1 MPFPFFFIALSF
13 IFGLWLSE
21 FASLPLPPAAAGL
34 AASLVLAWI
43 FFGLKRPRACL
54 SLLFVAIAFL
64 GAGWFAH
71 FNHRFEAN
79 GLHRLPAGSEY
90 ADFTGIL
97 VRSPSPGL
105 DRDYLYLRVNM
116 MSAAGLETSLSG
128 NLRISIPRS
137 ADTAGL
143 PELYAGDRLK
153 IAAHIAPA
161 REFRNFNEPFARMY
175 LKTQLLHNFAI
186 TKSALLVEKV
196 RSGPGISVVRLMS
209 ILRLKCQGKIERYFP
224 SKTDPRQL
232 TPEGA
237 VLETLLLGGRGR
249 LRPETTQ
256 ALQKTGLFHLFAISG
271 AHIGIISFFLFGL
284 FRLIRVP
291 ARVSYVLLIVLL
303 VFYALLV
310 EGRASVVRAVVMSI
324 AFLLGRLF
332 WKDAHLLNT
341 IGLSALVIL
350 LFNPFQLFDL
360 GFQLTFAATLA
371 IILFYPKIIPMMP
384 RLPLEL
390 SEMFT
395 LSLAAQM
402 GVFPLIASSF
412 HRIIFSGLFLNLI
425 GIPLVSVI
433 MAVGYVFLPASFIP
447 FLARPFA
454 AALAFLIRFFMA
466 STRLLDGA
474 PFLSYRIPTPKA
486 WVVIGYAVFLLLWL
500 LAAKTR
506 ILKAAFST
514 GFLVFF
520 VVLILYPFPS
530 TSKTLKLTFL
540 DVGQGDSILVE
551 FPGAKKMLVD
561 GGGAPTGTFDLG
573 ENVVSPF
580 LWSKGIK
587 HINCL
592 VLTHAHPDHLNG
604 LISVAKNF
612 RVREFWEAIS
622 PPADPKYDE
631 LKTALGAVPQRRVF
645 RGFSR
650 NEDRVRI
657 DVLFPPEEE
666 TNIAAAD
673 NNLSLVLKVSYGSVS
688 FLLTADIGI
697 EAEQAIL
704 DAGDNVRSKV
714 LKSPHHGSSSSSS
727 ELFLRAAAPEIIVI
741 QVGSGNR
748 YGFPSPEVLSRYE
761 KSGAHIFR
769 TDLHGA
775 VEISTDGTSLA
786 VRTSV
791 RGDLTDVPGGAI
803 LLLEK

>member
-1 MPFPFFFIALSF
+1 MPFPLFFIALSF

-21 FASLPLPPAAAGL
+21 FASLPLPPAIAGL

-43 FFGLKRPRACL
+43 FFGLKKPRACL
-54 SLLFVAIAFL
+54 SLLFVASAFL
-64 GAGWFAH
+64 GAGRFAH
-71 FNHRFEAN
+71 MNHRFDAN
-79 GLHRLPAGSEY
+79 GLHRLPAGNEY
-90 ADFTGIL
+90 ADFSGTL

-105 DRDYLYLRVNM
+105 DRDYLYLRVEK
-116 MSAAGLETSLSG
+116 MSAAGQETSLSG

-137 ADTAGL
+137 AETAGL
-143 PELYAGDRLK
+143 PEIFAGDRLK
-153 IAAHIAPA
+153 IAAQVSPA

-175 LKTQLLHNFAI
+175 LKTQLLHNLAT
-186 TKSALLVEKV
+186 TKSALLVEKT
-196 RSGPGISVVRLMS
+196 RSGPGFSVVRLMS
-209 ILRLKCQGKIERYFP
+209 ILRLRCQRKIERYFP

-232 TPEGA
+232 TSEGA

-284 FRLIRVP
+284 FRLVRLP
-291 ARVSYVLLIVLL
+291 TRVSYALLIVLL

-324 AFLLGRLF
+324 AFLLGKLF

-371 IILFYPKIIPMMP
+371 IILFYPKIFPVMP
-384 RLPLEL
+384 RLPLKL

-402 GVFPLIASSF
+402 GVFPLIALSF
-412 HRIIFSGLFLNLI
+412 HRIIFSGLILNMI

-447 FLARPFA
+447 FLGRPFA
-454 AALAFLIRFFMA
+454 AVLTFLIKFFMA

-474 PFLSYRIPTPKA
+474 SFLSYRIPTPKA

-506 ILKAAFST
+506 IFKVAFSG
-514 GFLVFF
+514 GFIAFF
-520 VVLILYPFPS
+520 VVLIIYPFPS
-530 TSKTLKLTFL
+530 SSKTLKVTFL
-540 DVGQGDSILVE
+540 DVGQGDAILVE
-551 FPGAKKMLVD
+551 FPGPKKMLVD
-561 GGGAPTGTFDLG
+561 AGGAPTGTFDFG

-587 HINCL
+587 KIDFL

-604 LISVAKNF
+604 LVSVARNF
-612 RVREFWEAIS
+612 RIGEFWEVIS

-650 NEDRVRI
+650 NEGGVRI
-657 DVLFPPEEE
+657 DVLFPPE
-666 TNIAAAD
+666 AAAPVAAPD
-673 NNLSLVLKVSYGSVS
+673 NNRSLVLKVRYGSAS
-688 FLLTADIGI
+688 FLLTSDIGI

-704 DAGDNVRSKV
+704 DAGDDVRSNV
-714 LKSPHHGSSSSSS
+714 FKSPHHGSSSSSS
-727 ELFLRAAAPEIIVI
+727 DAILRAVAPEIIVI
-741 QVGSGNR
+741 PVGSGNR
-748 YGFPSPEVLSRYE
+748 YGFPSPGVLSRYE
-761 KSGAHIFR
+761 KSGARIFR
-769 TDLHGA
+769 TDFHGA
-775 VEISTDGTSLA
+775 VEFSTDGTSLA
-786 VRTSV
+786 VRISA
-791 RGDLTDVPGGAI
+791 GDDLTDVPRSAI